1 MKITLNNR
9 NEEIEGID
17 KLTVQEL
24 LDIKKFSFKF
34 LVIKINN
41 KIVRLEEY
49 STAQVVDGDNVS
61 VFHLISGG

>member
-49 STAQVVDGDNVS
+49 STAQVVDGDIVS